1 MRKESPSLQS
11 KQKREVC
18 EENCLSLLVEA
29 KLNVKTRTQDGKME
43 GGKGLGSDD
52 TARTLNQPIGPAT
65 LYMLRKYGGK
75 KKKKVRNSLVV

>member
-1 MRKESPSLQS
+1 M
-11 KQKREVC
+11 
-18 EENCLSLLVEA
+18 
-29 KLNVKTRTQDGKME
+29 KTRTQDGKME